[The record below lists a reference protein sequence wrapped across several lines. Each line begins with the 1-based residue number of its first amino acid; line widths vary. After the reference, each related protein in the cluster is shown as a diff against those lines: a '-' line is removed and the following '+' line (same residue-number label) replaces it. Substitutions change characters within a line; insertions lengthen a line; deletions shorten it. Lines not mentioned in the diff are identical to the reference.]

1 MVVAVSLGVGSLAL
15 ATGGGAEAFDGAIL
29 FQTNPERSDC
39 PEDGQFDATILQE
52 FKYLCEAFYYLSE
65 YSHAYSDGDLASL
78 GSAAADAVE
87 EAFDDGRLNAH
98 GTDSRPHKCV
108 LPFPGFA
115 DACTQIERAV
125 ADDTVDAILLAGDAM
140 MKKHSLHR
148 LLTPAQRETWRQG
161 QKGDRPQ
168 WFGLEVLPLDADDD
182 ECWPLSAQCQLKIT
196 HVHRE
201 GPAWDESL
209 RAGQVIEE
217 WSVVDGRSL
226 SDLNECDVYEQLGLL
241 GRYPSETEVIAQ
253 VSGLPGID
261 TSVQV
266 RFSVATVPW
275 AWSQMVD
282 DAGYLRMEWT
292 PFLDDPHSSG
302 SINVFHDALSGL
314 AGASAVVL
322 DLRDT
327 NQRGILKR
335 HLDLIGYFLPANSAL
350 LTRSHT
356 KEIVPFGGG
365 TPEGEHIPMLST
377 VTPVD
382 TTTPVR
388 VVVSPVP
395 TDRSGRFDMIP
406 AVLQHA
412 DRADIVGTGTVGT
425 PIRVNDKLVVEQY
438 IPIGEGRGWRMF
450 YAREEWRLPND
461 ANPPEYTLD
470 HNIDLPTCASL
481 NDITA
486 AALGEPILPPTTTTV
501 PPTTTTV
508 RPTTTT
514 VRPTTTTVRPTTT
527 TVRPTTTTV
536 RPTTTTTTTPPDPDP
551 PTTGTPFD
559 YFVDDEGSVHE
570 DNINRIAAARIT
582 VGCSAPTDNPPW
594 GDLYCPDDPVPR
606 RQMASFLARA
616 LNLPAADQD
625 YFVDDE
631 GSGHEDNINRIATAR
646 ITVGCSA
653 PTDNPPWGDRYC
665 PDDPVTRR
673 QMASFLTR
681 ALDLPAADQDYFVD
695 DEGSVHEDNIN
706 RIATARITVGCSAP
720 TDNPPSGGRYCP
732 DDPVT
737 RSQMASFLA
746 RALNLS

>member
-15 ATGGGAEAFDGAIL
+15 ATGRGAEAFDGAIL
-29 FQTNPERSDC
+29 LQSDPARSDPARSEC
-39 PEDGQFDATILQE
+39 PENGQFDATILQE

-65 YSHAYSDGDLASL
+65 YSHEYSAGDLASL

-87 EAFDDGRLNAH
+87 EGFDDGRLSAH
-98 GTDSRPHKCV
+98 GTNSRPHKCV

-140 MKKHSLHR
+140 MKEHSLHR
-148 LLTPAQRETWRQG
+148 LLTPAQRDTWRQG

-196 HVHRE
+196 HVHP
-201 GPAWDESL
+201 GSPASIRGLSAD
-209 RAGQVIEE
+209 QVVEE
-217 WSVVDGRSL
+217 WSVVGDPSL
-226 SDLNECDVYEQLGLL
+226 SDLGKCQVYGL
-241 GRYPSETEVIAQ
+241 
-253 VSGLPGID
+253 GLPGRY
-261 TSVQV
+261 TSGTEVAVQV
-266 RFSVATVPW
+266 SQWPGIDIRLRAATVPW

-302 SINVFHDALSGL
+302 SINVFRDALSGL

-335 HLDLIGYFLPANSAL
+335 HLDAIGYFLPADSAL

-356 KEIVPFGGG
+356 KEIVPYGGG
-365 TPEGEHIPMLST
+365 TPEDEHIPMLST

-395 TDRSGRFDMIP
+395 TDRTGRFDMIP

-412 DRADIVGTGTVGT
+412 ERADIVGTGTVGT

-438 IPIGEGRGWRMF
+438 IPIGEGRGWRMY

-461 ANPPEYTLD
+461 TDPPAYTLD

-486 AALGEPILPPTTTTV
+486 AALGGTTPP
-501 PPTTTTV
+501 PP
-508 RPTTTT
+508 P
-514 VRPTTTTVRPTTT
+514 P
-527 TVRPTTTTV
+527 
-536 RPTTTTTTTPPDPDP
+536 TTTTTPPPPP
-551 PTTGTPFD
+551 PTTTTTPPPPP
-559 YFVDDEGSVHE
+559 
-570 DNINRIAAARIT
+570 
-582 VGCSAPTDNPPW
+582 PTTTTTPP
-594 GDLYCPDDPVPR
+594 PPP
-606 RQMASFLARA
+606 
-616 LNLPAADQD
+616 
-625 YFVDDE
+625 
-631 GSGHEDNINRIATAR
+631 
-646 ITVGCSA
+646 
-653 PTDNPPWGDRYC
+653 PTTTTTPP
-665 PDDPVTRR
+665 PP
-673 QMASFLTR
+673 
-681 ALDLPAADQDYFVD
+681 P
-695 DEGSVHEDNIN
+695 
-706 RIATARITVGCSAP
+706 P
-720 TDNPPSGGRYCP
+720 TTTTTPPPPPPTTTTTPPPPPPTTTTTPPPPPPTTTTSSPSSPHYYYNSSPSSPHYYYNSSPSSPHYYYNSSPSSPHYYYNSSPSSPHYYYNSSPSSPHYYYNSSPSSPHYYYNSSPSSPHYYYNSSPSSPHYYYNSSPSSPHYYYNSSPSSPSYYYDSSSHWYAVRLFC
-732 DDPVT
+732 
-737 RSQMASFLA
+737 
-746 RALNLS
+746 

>member
-15 ATGGGAEAFDGAIL
+15 ATGRGAEAFDGAIL
-29 FQTNPERSDC
+29 FQTNPERSEC
-39 PEDGQFDATILQE
+39 PDDGEFDATILQE
-52 FKYLCEAFYYLSE
+52 FKYLCEAFHYLSQYSHE
-65 YSHAYSDGDLASL
+65 YSAGDLASL

-87 EAFDDGRLNAH
+87 EAFVDGRLNAH

-108 LPFPGFA
+108 LPFSGFA

-140 MKKHSLHR
+140 MKEYSLHR
-148 LLTPAQRETWRQG
+148 LLTPAQRDTWRQG

-168 WFGLEVLPLDADDD
+168 WFGLEVLPLDANDAK
-182 ECWPLSAQCQLKIT
+182 CWPLSEQEPKCQLKIT
-196 HVHRE
+196 HVHSE

-226 SDLNECDVYEQLGLL
+226 SDLDECDVYEQLGLL
-241 GRYPSETEVIAQ
+241 GRYPSDTEVIVQ
-253 VSGLPGID
+253 VLGLPGID
-261 TSVQV
+261 ISVPV

-282 DAGYLRMEWT
+282 AGGYLRMEWT
-292 PFLDDPHSSG
+292 PFVNDPHSSG
-302 SINVFHDALSGL
+302 SIDVFRDALSEL
-314 AGASAVVL
+314 AGVSAVVL
-322 DLRDT
+322 DMRDT

-335 HLDLIGYFLPANSAL
+335 HLDAIGYFLPANSAL

-356 KEIVPFGGG
+356 KELVPYGGG
-365 TPEGEHIPMLST
+365 TPEGEHIPMRST

-425 PIRVNDKLVVEQY
+425 PIRVNDKFVVEQY

-461 ANPPEYTLD
+461 TVPPAYTLD

-501 PPTTTTV
+501 

-527 TVRPTTTTV
+527 TVRPTTTTPP
-536 RPTTTTTTTPPDPDP
+536 RPPPPGPPGPPDPDP
-551 PTTGTPFD
+551 TGTPFD

-582 VGCSAPTDNPPW
+582 
-594 GDLYCPDDPVPR
+594 L
-606 RQMASFLARA
+606 
-616 LNLPAADQD
+616 
-625 YFVDDE
+625 
-631 GSGHEDNINRIATAR
+631 
-646 ITVGCSA
+646 GCSA

-665 PDDPVTRR
+665 PDEPVPRS
-673 QMASFLTR
+673 QMASLLAR

-706 RIATARITVGCSAP
+706 RIAAARITVGC
-720 TDNPPSGGRYCP
+720 NPPSRDRYCP
-732 DDPVT
+732 DEPVA
-737 RSQMASFLA
+737 RSQMASLLARALDLPAADQDYFVDDEGSVHEDNINRVATVRITVGCNPPSRDRYCPDEPVARSQMASLLA

>member
-1 MVVAVSLGVGSLAL
+1 MVAAVSLGVGSLAL
-15 ATGGGAEAFDGAIL
+15 ATGRGAEAFDGAIFL
-29 FQTNPERSDC
+29 QGDPARSEC
-39 PEDGQFDATILQE
+39 PDDGEFDATILQE
-52 FKYLCEAFYYLSE
+52 FKYLCEAFYYLSQ
-65 YSHAYSDGDLASL
+65 YSHAYSAGDLASL

-87 EAFDDGRLNAH
+87 EAFDDGKLSAH
-98 GTDSRPHKCV
+98 GTDSRPHECV

-140 MKKHSLHR
+140 MKEYTLHR
-148 LLTPAQRETWRQG
+148 LLTPAQRDTWRLVL
-161 QKGDRPQ
+161 KGDRPQ
-168 WFGLEVLPLDADDD
+168 WFGLEVLPLDANDAK
-182 ECWPLSAQCQLKIT
+182 CWPLSEQEPKCQLKIT

-226 SDLNECDVYEQLGLL
+226 SDLDECDVYEQLGLL
-241 GRYPSETEVIAQ
+241 GRYPSDTEVIVQ

-261 TSVQV
+261 ISVQV

-302 SINVFHDALSGL
+302 SIDVFRDALSEL
-314 AGASAVVL
+314 TGASAVVL
-322 DLRDT
+322 DMRGTL
-327 NQRGILKR
+327 QRGILKR

-356 KEIVPFGGG
+356 KELVPYGSG
-365 TPEGEHIPMLST
+365 TPEDEHIPMLST
-377 VTPVD
+377 VTPVIT

-438 IPIGEGRGWRMF
+438 IPIGEGRGWRMY

-461 ANPPEYTLD
+461 TDPPAYTLD

-481 NDITA
+481 NDITE
-486 AALGEPILPPTTTTV
+486 AALGEPIL

-536 RPTTTTTTTPPDPDP
+536 RPTTTTAPPPPPPPTTTTPPDPDP
-551 PTTGTPFD
+551 TGTPFD

-570 DNINRIAAARIT
+570 GNINRVAAARIT
-582 VGCSAPTDNPPW
+582 LGCSAPTDNPPW

-606 RQMASFLARA
+606 SQMASFLA
-616 LNLPAADQD
+616 
-625 YFVDDE
+625 
-631 GSGHEDNINRIATAR
+631 
-646 ITVGCSA
+646 
-653 PTDNPPWGDRYC
+653 
-665 PDDPVTRR
+665 
-673 QMASFLTR
+673 R

-706 RIATARITVGCSAP
+706 RIAAARITVGCNPPSGDRYCPDDPVARSQMASLLARALDLPAADQDYFVDDEGSVHEDNINRVATARITVGC
-720 TDNPPSGGRYCP
+720 NPPSGDRYCP
-732 DDPVT
+732 DDPVP